1 MSQTTYTKI
10 PWLSKTNVLLLKD
23 DVGRSKPSAYS
34 LPQREFIYGKPLD
47 RDAEDAKQGF
57 LNRKKILYF

>member
-23 DVGRSKPSAYS
+23 DVGKAKPSAYS
-34 LPQREFIYGKPLD
+34 LPKREFIYGRPLD
-47 RDAEDAKQGF
+47 RDPEDAKQGF
-57 LNRKKILYF
+57 LNKRILL